1 MAGLW
6 FLDGGVAWV
15 NDPLPEQQDEF
26 SLASAGFGSTIK
38 LFEHLNGSVVLG
50 VPFITQSPNTA
61 YDPLLSFRVWGEL

>member
-6 FLDGGVAWV
+6 VPRRRRGLGERPAARAA
-15 NDPLPEQQDEF
+15 DEF